1 MAQRTVTLSD
11 GRTLTLEVSDDATQ
25 EDIISTVNQFLESE
39 KPKLPE
45 LESQP
50 SLGDIGKGLTAEIA
64 IGESAKLAGTTA
76 GATIGGPI
84 GAIIGYLA
92 GGVGGGISGSLAA
105 QRLEGRTDYS
115 WGRVAAD
122 TLLNVIPFA
131 GGKAAKTAK
140 IFPKLGKRAL
150 TGAGISAGAAQIE
163 KGIEE
168 QELLSPTELLV
179 AGATGG
185 ALNIGI
191 GAAGDALG
199 DIYRKKIAGK
209 NVDAVQKAYDEG
221 DADIIALVDAVTKE
235 GDPNNKLKRF
245 MGAVNSY
252 ALPSNLLG
260 KQNSKTIR
268 DAKNKAE
275 AAMDLAGR
283 ARKQINDVYKEVD
296 DEGKKAIDRYILGET
311 KNLNLSRSV
320 DPESVN
326 VYHSTDVDFDTF
338 TKRDIGFHFAA
349 NADLANNAA
358 KLTGKEGA
366 TARPF
371 SIDTTDFVEIK
382 DQGNRFDPYKIT
394 EELNQSGRL
403 SNAKADLILD
413 GLDRIEDELDFSNVE
428 EFRNLQ
434 GEYFSKAMSEEG
446 IKGFKY
452 MNVYDAYGEASRF
465 TDNPNVLKE
474 LQSKGVQPD
483 TSYIVL
489 DNASIQKGHKAIP
502 KPISKKD
509 KKSLTEVKGVIDS
522 ARSKIGEYQDTVINL
537 YDRGILDMNPLTYD
551 KIVKSRRRGDYL
563 TTEYEFFLN
572 KDYQPSKEQTDALFL
587 KFKEDLRDD
596 FVRKAKESKKTDKF
610 IKDKLDQL
618 DPTFETRAAK
628 KIRRLQDLKD
638 NPDAINDVLKRKE
651 IQSKEMQDFLGLV
664 TDPGE
669 RFAGTITKLGKMA
682 STIDG
687 NQKLTQR
694 IASSGV
700 GVVADNDVEVDRLI
714 QSGFEPLRIKG
725 KIQDN
730 FGRQR
735 VSRKIDKYQDTK
747 TKEVYDTKEEALT
760 DGVLPDDIIN
770 IKEEKVL
777 RGGNRV
783 YVPKDVNTAIDL
795 LSRKNFKEDSILWSE
810 NLVSQLMS
818 TTTALSKFVRVPLSV
833 AAYPV
838 QLFGNMA
845 MTASMGMNPFKNYG
859 KNFRVALSDLNTK
872 NLREGKVAKDLTLNR
887 MTRLKELDLID
898 RGVVAGEI
906 REGFEK
912 GFLGKITGKATEPI
926 GKAYSIFDTAQRLT
940 VFDNYKGLLKKV
952 MTEDDFNKLGAD
964 KLEDIA
970 AELTNATYQ
979 NYGRINPAVR
989 YFSRVGVLNEFAAFN
1004 LEQMR
1009 TLANQGALI
1018 RDMKTGKFASDMKAQ
1033 YNVNLDQL
1041 ALDTEATKRLVSTLS
1056 MLATASAGI
1065 TAINRANGIDR
1076 DQEDAIRETV
1086 APFYNADNKLL
1097 IKKDGDKIKLANISY
1112 QLPIAELTSVFEAGF
1127 RGENP
1132 ADAVGKSFGALWGK
1146 MGGSGTINATNFFAA
1161 LNNRDPR
1168 TGRPI
1173 SDEPGIANQFA
1184 DRFLFYTGK
1193 TFTPTLLG
1201 KMSDKTIPDLISRY
1215 TIGLRNENTTIEK
1228 GAGFKFRDVKD
1239 NLNNIRR
1246 SYSSD
1251 LYNKK
1256 DMQRSYVSQNAVYQR
1271 NLEFLTKQVNNLRT
1285 LDKTNDEIDSIMKKA
1300 GLSKKIREA
1309 ALNNEMINMPFGVGI
1324 SGTRAEKK
1332 ERAFELYESLPKD
1345 VGLYML
1351 NEARDDGRIK
1361 QSTINE
1367 IIRQSQFKKLAP

>member
-25 EDIISTVNQFLESE
+25 EDIISTVNQFLASE

-64 IGESAKLAGTTA
+64 IGQGAKLAGLTA
-76 GATIGGPI
+76 GAAIGGPI
-84 GAIIGYLA
+84 GALIGL
-92 GGVGGGISGSLAA
+92 GVGAVAGGISGSLAA

-115 WGRVAAD
+115 WGRVTAD
-122 TLLNVIPFA
+122 TLLNVMDFTG
-131 GGKAAKTAK
+131 GGKAAKATK
-140 IFPKLGKRAL
+140 LFPKLGKRLL

-168 QELLSPTELLV
+168 QELLSPTELIM

-199 DIYRKKIAGK
+199 DIYRKKISGK
-209 NVDAVQKAYDEG
+209 NIDEVQKAYDEG

-245 MGAVNSY
+245 MGAINAY

-260 KQNSKTIR
+260 KQNSAIVR
-268 DAKNKAE
+268 EARNKAE

-296 DEGKKAIDRYILGET
+296 DESKKAIDRYILGET
-311 KNLNLSRSV
+311 KTLPENLN
-320 DPESVN
+320 
-326 VYHSTDVDFDTF
+326 
-338 TKRDIGFHFAA
+338 
-349 NADLANNAA
+349 
-358 KLTGKEGA
+358 
-366 TARPF
+366 
-371 SIDTTDFVEIK
+371 
-382 DQGNRFDPYKIT
+382 
-394 EELNQSGRL
+394 EL
-403 SNAKADLILD
+403 
-413 GLDRIEDELDFSNVE
+413 
-428 EFRNLQ
+428 
-434 GEYFSKAMSEEG
+434 
-446 IKGFKY
+446 KG
-452 MNVYDAYGEASRF
+452 
-465 TDNPNVLKE
+465 T
-474 LQSKGVQPD
+474 
-483 TSYIVL
+483 
-489 DNASIQKGHKAIP
+489 
-502 KPISKKD
+502 
-509 KKSLTEVKGVIDS
+509 IDS
-522 ARSKIGEYQDTVINL
+522 ARSKIGEYQDTVIDL
-537 YDRGILDMNPLTYD
+537 YDRGILDMNRLTYD

-572 KDYQPSKEQTDALFL
+572 KDYQPSKEQTDALFF
-587 KFKEDLRDD
+587 KFKEDLKDD
-596 FVRKAKESKKTDKF
+596 FIRKAKESKKTDKF

-669 RFAGTITKLGKMA
+669 RFAGTIMKLGKLA

-694 IASSGV
+694 IAASGV

-714 QSGFEPLRIKG
+714 QSGFEPLRIRG
-725 KIQDN
+725 KIQEN

-735 VSRKIDKYQDTK
+735 VSRKVDKYQDTK
-747 TKEVYDTKEEALT
+747 TKEVYDTKEEALA

-777 RGGNRV
+777 RGGSRV
-783 YVPKDVNTAIDL
+783 YVPKDINTAVDL
-795 LSRKNFKEDSILWSE
+795 LSRKSFKEDSILWSE
-810 NLVSQLMS
+810 NLFTQLLS
-818 TTTALSKFVRVPLSV
+818 TSTSLAKFVRVPLSV
-833 AAYPV
+833 QAYPV
-838 QLFGNMA
+838 QVFGNAM
-845 MTASMGMNPFKNYG
+845 MTAAMGMNPAKNYR
-859 KNFRVALSDLNTK
+859 KNFTVALSDLNTK
-872 NLREGKVAKDLTLNR
+872 RLKEGKIAKDLTLKR
-887 MTRLKELDLID
+887 MARLKELDLID
-898 RGVVAGEI
+898 RGVLAGDI

-912 GFLGKITGKATEPI
+912 GFLGEKVAKITEPVGKT
-926 GKAYSIFDTAQRLT
+926 YSVFDTAQRLT

-952 MTEDDFNKLGAD
+952 MPEEDFNKLGTD
-964 KLEDIA
+964 KIEEIA
-970 AELTNATYQ
+970 AELTNSTYQ
-979 NYGRINPAVR
+979 NYGRINPSVR
-989 YFSRVGVLNEFAAFN
+989 YLSRIGVLNEFAAFN
-1004 LEQMR
+1004 LEQLR
-1009 TLANQGALI
+1009 TLANQGLLI
-1018 RDMKTGKFASDMKAQ
+1018 RDMKTGKFASDMKSQ
-1033 YNVNLDQL
+1033 YNVNLDQN
-1041 ALDTEATKRLVSTLS
+1041 ALNEVANTRLIAGLS
-1056 MLATASAGI
+1056 MLAAASAGV
-1065 TAINRANGIDR
+1065 TAVNRSRGVS
-1076 DQEDAIRETV
+1076 QEEEDAIRETV
-1086 APFYNADNKLL
+1086 APFYNKDSKLL
-1097 IKKDGDKIKLANISY
+1097 IKRDGDNIKLANISY

-1132 ADAVGKSFGALWGK
+1132 VDAVGQAFGALWGK

-1161 LNNRDPR
+1161 LSGRDPS
-1168 TGRPI
+1168 TGRQI
-1173 SDEPGIANQFA
+1173 SDEPGFTNQFA
-1184 DRFLFYTGK
+1184 DRFLFYIGD

-1201 KMSDKTIPDLISRY
+1201 KMSDKTTSDLIFRY
-1215 TIGLRNENTTIEK
+1215 TLGLRNENTTIEK

-1256 DMQRSYVSQNAVYQR
+1256 DMQRSYVSQNAVYKR
-1271 NLEFLTKQVNNLRT
+1271 NLEFLIKQVNNLRT
-1285 LDKTNDEIDSIMKKA
+1285 LDKTNDDIDSMMKKA

-1309 ALNNEMINMPFGVGI
+1309 ALNNEMINMPLGVGI
-1324 SGTRAEKK
+1324 SGTRAQKK
-1332 ERAFELYESLPKD
+1332 ERALELYESLPPD

>member
-199 DIYRKKIAGK
+199 DIYRKKISGK

-245 MGAVNSY
+245 MVAINSY

-260 KQNSKTIR
+260 KQNSAIVR
-268 DAKNKAE
+268 EARNKSE

-283 ARKQINDVYKEVD
+283 ARKQIDEVYKDLDE
-296 DEGKKAIDRYILGET
+296 EGKRAVDKYILGET
-311 KNLNLSRSV
+311 KTLPL
-320 DPESVN
+320 
-326 VYHSTDVDFDTF
+326 
-338 TKRDIGFHFAA
+338 
-349 NADLANNAA
+349 
-358 KLTGKEGA
+358 KLG
-366 TARPF
+366 
-371 SIDTTDFVEIK
+371 
-382 DQGNRFDPYKIT
+382 
-394 EELNQSGRL
+394 
-403 SNAKADLILD
+403 
-413 GLDRIEDELDFSNVE
+413 
-428 EFRNLQ
+428 
-434 GEYFSKAMSEEG
+434 
-446 IKGFKY
+446 
-452 MNVYDAYGEASRF
+452 
-465 TDNPNVLKE
+465 
-474 LQSKGVQPD
+474 
-483 TSYIVL
+483 
-489 DNASIQKGHKAIP
+489 
-502 KPISKKD
+502 
-509 KKSLTEVKGVIDS
+509 EVKGVIDS

-669 RFAGTITKLGKMA
+669 RFAGTIMKLGKLA

-694 IASSGV
+694 IAASGV
-700 GVVADNDVEVDRLI
+700 GVVADNDVDVDRLI
-714 QSGFEPLRIKG
+714 QSGFEPLRIRG

-747 TKEVYDTKEEALT
+747 TKEVYEKKEEALA

-777 RGGNRV
+777 RGGSRV

-810 NLVSQLMS
+810 NLASQLMS

-838 QLFGNMA
+838 QLFGNA
-845 MTASMGMNPFKNYG
+845 TMTASMGMNPFKNYG

-872 NLREGKVAKDLTLNR
+872 NLREGKIAEDLTLNR

-898 RGVVAGEI
+898 RGVAAGEI

-912 GFLGKITGKATEPI
+912 GFLGKATGKATEPI
-926 GKAYSIFDTAQRLT
+926 GKAYSVFDTAQRLT

-952 MTEDDFNKLGAD
+952 MPEEDFNKLGTD
-964 KLEDIA
+964 KIEEIA

-989 YFSRVGVLNEFAAFN
+989 YFSRIGVLNEFAAFN

-1076 DQEDAIRETV
+1076 DQEDAIRETA

-1097 IKKDGDKIKLANISY
+1097 IKRDGDNIKLANISY

-1161 LNNRDPR
+1161 LSGKDPS

-1173 SDEPGIANQFA
+1173 SDEPGFANQFA
-1184 DRFLFYTGK
+1184 DRLLFYTGE

-1215 TIGLRNENTTIEK
+1215 TLGLRNENTTIQK

-1285 LDKTNDEIDSIMKKA
+1285 LDKTNDEIDSMMKKA

-1332 ERAFELYESLPKD
+1332 EKAFELYESLPKD

>member
-509 KKSLTEVKGVIDS
+509 KKSLTEVKGIIDS
-522 ARSKIGEYQDTVINL
+522 ARSKIGEYQDTVIDL

-572 KDYQPSKEQTDALFL
+572 KDYQPSKEQTDALLNRLTDDLEKTFRARYKKADVNKKADQL
-587 KFKEDLRDD
+587 KPAFERRAAFKIRRLLDLRDD
-596 FVRKAKESKKTDKF
+596 
-610 IKDKLDQL
+610 
-618 DPTFETRAAK
+618 
-628 KIRRLQDLKD
+628 
-638 NPDAINDVLKRKE
+638 PDSINDILKRKE
-651 IQSKEMQDFLGLV
+651 EQTEEMVDFLGLIR
-664 TDPGE
+664 DPGE
-669 RFAGTITKLGKMA
+669 RFAGTTMKLGKMA
-682 STIDG
+682 ATIDAD
-687 NQKLTQR
+687 NKLSNRTV
-694 IASSGV
+694 SSGI
-700 GVVADNDVEVDRLI
+700 GVVADNKVEADELLKA
-714 QSGFEPLRIKG
+714 GYEPLKIRG
-725 KIQDN
+725 KIQEN
-730 FGRQR
+730 YGRKR
-735 VSRKIDKYQDTK
+735 VTRKVDKYQDTK
-747 TKEVYDTKEEALT
+747 TKETYVTKEQALAE
-760 DGVLPDDIIN
+760 GVLPDDIVN

-777 RGGNRV
+777 RGGSRV
-783 YVPKDVNTAIDL
+783 YVPKDFNNAIDL
-795 LSRKNFKEDSILWSE
+795 LSRKSFKEDSILWSE
-810 NLVSQLMS
+810 NLFSQLLS
-818 TTTALSKFVRVPLSV
+818 TSTSMAKFVRVPLSV

-838 QLFGNMA
+838 QLFGNAM
-845 MTASMGMNPFKNYG
+845 MTAAMGMDPKKNYVR
-859 KNFRVALSDLNTK
+859 NFSVALSDLNTK
-872 NLREGKVAKDLTLNR
+872 KLREGKIAKDLTLKR

-898 RGVVAGEI
+898 RGVLAGDI

-912 GFLGKITGKATEPI
+912 GFLGEVAAKATEPV
-926 GKAYSIFDTAQRLT
+926 GKAYSVFDTAQRLT

-952 MTEDDFNKLGAD
+952 MPEEDFNKLSTD
-964 KLEDIA
+964 KVEEIA
-970 AELTNATYQ
+970 SELTNATYQ
-979 NYGRINPAVR
+979 NYGRINPSIR
-989 YFSRVGVLNEFAAFN
+989 YFSRIGVLNEFAAFN
-1004 LEQMR
+1004 LEQLR

-1018 RDMKTGKFASDMKAQ
+1018 RDMKSGKFAADMKAQ
-1033 YNVNLDQL
+1033 YNVNLDQN
-1041 ALDTEATKRLVSTLS
+1041 ALDKEASKRLAAGLG
-1056 MLATASAGI
+1056 MIAAASAGI
-1065 TAINRANGIDR
+1065 TAINRAKGISKEE
-1076 DQEDAIRETV
+1076 EDAIRETV
-1086 APFYNADNKLL
+1086 APFYNEDSKLL
-1097 IKKDGDKIKLANISY
+1097 IKRDGDKIKLANISY

-1132 ADAVGKSFGALWGK
+1132 ADSVGKAFGALWGK
-1146 MGGSGTINATNFFAA
+1146 MGGTGTINATNFFAA
-1161 LNNRDPR
+1161 VSGRDPS

-1173 SDEPGIANQFA
+1173 SEEPGAGSQFA
-1184 DRFLFYTGK
+1184 DRFLFYVGE
-1193 TFTPTLLG
+1193 TFTPTLFG
-1201 KMSDKTIPDLISRY
+1201 KTQDKTIPDLIARY

-1285 LDKTNDEIDSIMKKA
+1285 LDKTNDEIDSMMKKA